1 MWKSDQAD
9 SDYDIDSDKFKERE
23 LKKSSLPF
31 STVMD
36 NVDGPKKFPS
46 DIGNIA
52 RGKSQIP
59 VSFTSEPNWVHFLE
73 TIYVA

>member
-1 MWKSDQAD
+1 
-9 SDYDIDSDKFKERE
+9 
-23 LKKSSLPF
+23 
-31 STVMD
+31 MD